1 MYDVCD
7 NTSYLSVY
15 SNLFLLMA
23 QALISRVFTPGMSNF
38 VNASVR
44 NLMLANR
51 LVLHNPTQILNSDSG
66 SRRRAHDCLLQSN
79 FSVMTPPR
87 QGKMHLLPTLERQ
100 KRTAASSDACDSVAP
115 QTIDQ
120 LQASGFSALGWEL
133 RRAGTASA
141 AWLLLHTQ
149 RCDM

>member
-1 MYDVCD
+1 MQFNVWQATWCIVFGFWTFQSVQRITTGSLDCFIRFGAYEVCD

-66 SRRRAHDCLLQSN
+66 SRRKAHDCNQI
-79 FSVMTPPR
+79 SV
-87 QGKMHLLPTLERQ
+87 L
-100 KRTAASSDACDSVAP
+100 
-115 QTIDQ
+115 
-120 LQASGFSALGWEL
+120 
-133 RRAGTASA
+133 
-141 AWLLLHTQ
+141 
-149 RCDM
+149 